1 MRRTRFK
8 PQIKKNQSFTLNIT
22 SMTDMFTI
30 LLVFLLQT
38 FASAEVQ
45 IDPIESLRLPSSNSE
60 KNPIDGVKISLT
72 QDKLLIDTTIL
83 AQLKNNEFEAS
94 AIDSNDSNFIKPLF
108 TALQQLNNRLVHT
121 TGSNK
126 DVKDAALK
134 PGKILFQ
141 ADQEL
146 PYSTLRKVMYTAS
159 MAGFP
164 NLKMVTVA
172 GN

>member
-1 MRRTRFK
+1 MYQRSRNKSF
-8 PQIKKNQSFTLNIT
+8 IKKNQSFTLNIT

-38 FASAEVQ
+38 FNTSDVQ
-45 IDPIESLRLPSSNSE
+45 LDMVQGIRLPTSNTE
-60 KNPIDGVKISLT
+60 KNPVNGIKISLT
-72 QDKLLIDTTIL
+72 QEMLKLDQVDL
-83 AQLKNNEFEAS
+83 ARVNNSEIENNS
-94 AIDSNDSNFIKPLF
+94 LDSHDSNFIKPLF
-108 TALQQLNNRLVHT
+108 TALQKINNEST
-121 TGSNK
+121 SK
-126 DVKDAALK
+126 E
-134 PGKILFQ
+134 KIGRVLFQ

-164 NLKMVTVA
+164 NIKLVTVA